1 MLFNSVHFLWY
12 FPLFLIVYFTIN
24 ERFRWMV
31 LLAASIYFYMSW
43 KPEYVILLGFCTVL
57 NYYSAIL
64 IHNESRQKYRYW
76 YLVTS
81 VILNLSVI
89 VVFKYLGFFTEIL
102 NSVLALSNAE
112 PLPIIH
118 LLLPVGISFYTFHTM
133 SYTIDVYKNETP
145 VEKHFGYFSLFV
157 SFWPML
163 LAGPIERSNHLIPQ
177 FRKKFVW
184 DYERIMMAT
193 NRISF
198 GFFKKMVVADRLSMY
213 VNEVYANLD
222 SYGTLPIII
231 AAIFFSIQIYCDFSG
246 YCDIAIGVAMIIDF
260 DLFENFNRPYTATSI
275 KDFWSRWHMSLSR
288 WFRDYVYIPLGGNR
302 VSEGKKIR
310 NLMVTFLVSG
320 LWHGANFTYIFWGAL
335 HGVYQVIGTYTES
348 FRTKVRTTLGI
359 EGSWL
364 SRAQQTIITFILVT
378 FAWIFFRAKNFD
390 HAFQIIGKIA
400 AVDYRG
406 IGEIM
411 IGKGPFQMLIN
422 VFVIALLVAAAK
434 LPVKLNLKYSH
445 LFIVA
450 CWTVVLLLGEGG
462 TEEFIYFQF

>member
-302 VSEGKKIR
+302 VSE
-310 NLMVTFLVSG
+310 
-320 LWHGANFTYIFWGAL
+320 
-335 HGVYQVIGTYTES
+335 
-348 FRTKVRTTLGI
+348 
-359 EGSWL
+359 
-364 SRAQQTIITFILVT
+364 
-378 FAWIFFRAKNFD
+378 
-390 HAFQIIGKIA
+390 
-400 AVDYRG
+400 
-406 IGEIM
+406 
-411 IGKGPFQMLIN
+411 
-422 VFVIALLVAAAK
+422 
-434 LPVKLNLKYSH
+434 
-445 LFIVA
+445 
-450 CWTVVLLLGEGG
+450 
-462 TEEFIYFQF
+462 